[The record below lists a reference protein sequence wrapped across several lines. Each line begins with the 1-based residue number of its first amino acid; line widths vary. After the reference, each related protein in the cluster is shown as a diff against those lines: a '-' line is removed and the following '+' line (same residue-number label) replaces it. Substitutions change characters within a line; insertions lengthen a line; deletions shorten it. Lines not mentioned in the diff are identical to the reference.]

1 MQKVSLEYIYFVWKP
16 WLVKFC
22 VMAPLLVRYLKKGG
36 RRGQDVTK
44 RRWGRW
50 LMIAIYMDFE
60 YYTFMQIQLN
70 DFDSD
75 DVNDL

>member
-1 MQKVSLEYIYFVWKP
+1 MQKVSLKYIYFVWKP
-16 WLVKFC
+16 WLVKLC
-22 VMAPLLVRYLKKGG
+22 VMAPLCVIYKKGG
-36 RRGQDVTK
+36 RWGRDVAK